1 MILDWFCTKIRS
13 PTFSVRFS
21 NKKTH
26 YSTYFRA
33 FLKGSL
39 YMFKNKILKKLGAGL
54 MAGLCAFSMLGTN
67 FNSSFGASAASSST
81 ENVAFPSA
89 DTVIA
94 KAATPSGTKVILVST
109 PRAHMRRCPSARLT
123 VLVSTVPDLCTTR

>member
-67 FNSSFGASAASSST
+67 FNSSFGAKCGKQ
-81 ENVAFPSA
+81 F
-89 DTVIA
+89 
-94 KAATPSGTKVILVST
+94 
-109 PRAHMRRCPSARLT
+109 H
-123 VLVSTVPDLCTTR
+123 

>member
-1 MILDWFCTKIRS
+1 
-13 PTFSVRFS
+13 
-21 NKKTH
+21 
-26 YSTYFRA
+26 
-33 FLKGSL
+33 
-39 YMFKNKILKKLGAGL
+39 MFKNKILKKLGAGL

-67 FNSSFGASAASSST
+67 FNSSFGASAVSSST

-94 KAATPSGTKVILVST
+94 KAATLLGTPYTFGNKGYSGIYTQGAYA
-109 PRAHMRRCPSARLT
+109 PCPSARLT

>member
-1 MILDWFCTKIRS
+1 
-13 PTFSVRFS
+13 
-21 NKKTH
+21 
-26 YSTYFRA
+26 
-33 FLKGSL
+33 
-39 YMFKNKILKKLGAGL
+39 MFKNKILKKLGAGL

-67 FNSSFGASAASSST
+67 FNSSFGASAVSSST

-94 KAATPSGTKVILVST
+94 KAATLLGTPYTFGTKVILVST
-109 PRAHMRRCPSARLT
+109 PRAHMRRCPSARST

>member
-89 DTVIA
+89 EGCHHQ
-94 KAATPSGTKVILVST
+94 PSQ
-109 PRAHMRRCPSARLT
+109 
-123 VLVSTVPDLCTTR
+123 

>member
-1 MILDWFCTKIRS
+1 
-13 PTFSVRFS
+13 
-21 NKKTH
+21 
-26 YSTYFRA
+26 
-33 FLKGSL
+33 
-39 YMFKNKILKKLGAGL
+39 MFKNKILKKLGAGL

-94 KAATPSGTKVILVST
+94 KAATLLGTPYTFGNKGYSGIS

>member
-1 MILDWFCTKIRS
+1 
-13 PTFSVRFS
+13 
-21 NKKTH
+21 
-26 YSTYFRA
+26 
-33 FLKGSL
+33 
-39 YMFKNKILKKLGAGL
+39 MFKNKILKKLGAGL

-94 KAATPSGTKVILVST
+94 KAATLLEQ
-109 PRAHMRRCPSARLT
+109 RLIWYLHPGRICAA
-123 VLVSTVPDLCTTR
+123 VRQHD